1 MMPTRERFILDVRA
15 IPQWLL
21 EKYILDLGG
30 VISED
35 GCINGH
41 EWTVYLEQQENYRIG
56 SLEVGQIELVLEA
69 EPDVFDVIRSELEK
83 KLLRVGG

>member
-1 MMPTRERFILDVRA
+1 MMPTRERFVQEVRG

-21 EKYILDLGG
+21 EKYIHDLGG

-41 EWTVYLEQQENYRIG
+41 GWTVYLEQQENYCIG
-56 SLEVGQIELVLEA
+56 SLEVGQIGLVLEA
-69 EPDVFDVIRSELEK
+69 EPDVFDEIRSALEK
-83 KLLRVGG
+83 KLLRAGG

>member
-1 MMPTRERFILDVRA
+1 MLTRERCVLDVRA

-21 EKYILDLGG
+21 EKYIQDLGG

-35 GCINGH
+35 GCIHGH
-41 EWTVYLEQQENYRIG
+41 GWTVYLEQQENYCIG

-69 EPDVFDVIRSELEK
+69 EPDVFDVIRSGLEK
-83 KLLRVGG
+83 KLLRAGG